1 MNRIQKES
9 GQGEHE
15 GIRIG
20 GAGVATDPGR
30 DTQRLRAWLDELGL
44 LAHVRVQAN
53 HSSLCAGLAP
63 ESSVTWAPQLD
74 TTALGEV
81 LADQCGRDERH
92 TEREVLTSL
101 LLSPLEL
108 DFPDFDEFES
118 AVRIRVDTAQ
128 AGAAT
133 ALRFDIDQY
142 RPEAYWDRLET
153 GSFSLRPGCSL
164 VGALAAATQPGPDE
178 DPYGFGCYRASEY
191 VMLLAIA
198 REAARVHPELKQ
210 RLRERSTRRPIESRE
225 FHDVLL
231 RELGTFDE
239 PVPACWFVPGDRIWF
254 RNPDAHSA
262 DAEGFEG
269 SWVIYIGD
277 GLFSNFWK
285 RNAPFTLERK
295 CVEIYHWRH
304 ATYRGEDGCLR
315 VDEDEVARRVALTEA
330 DPAEHARVL
339 ALMQRWRDP
348 RGVYEHGGCL
358 DRTREC
364 ARWVQPDSC
373 DIVFSPA

>member
-1 MNRIQKES
+1 M
-9 GQGEHE
+9 
-15 GIRIG
+15 
-20 GAGVATDPGR
+20 
-30 DTQRLRAWLDELGL
+30 
-44 LAHVRVQAN
+44 
-53 HSSLCAGLAP
+53 
-63 ESSVTWAPQLD
+63 
-74 TTALGEV
+74 
-81 LADQCGRDERH
+81 
-92 TEREVLTSL
+92 
-101 LLSPLEL
+101 
-108 DFPDFDEFES
+108 
-118 AVRIRVDTAQ
+118 
-128 AGAAT
+128 
-133 ALRFDIDQY
+133 
-142 RPEAYWDRLET
+142 
-153 GSFSLRPGCSL
+153 
-164 VGALAAATQPGPDE
+164 
-178 DPYGFGCYRASEY
+178 
-191 VMLLAIA
+191 
-198 REAARVHPELKQ
+198 
-210 RLRERSTRRPIESRE
+210 
-225 FHDVLL
+225 LL